1 MSREATESRPTDAP
15 GQEPTSLPSLL
26 PLEIQALAKILDEL
40 DYYQILQLEPDA
52 AQSDVKKAYF
62 ATSRH
67 FHPDAN
73 RHLDETLRDACMR
86 VSKRITEAY
95 CVLRDPRRRN
105 SYNARRQREE
115 TGGKRIQLAEARAI
129 HAREEREERQGKTA
143 QGRQFYQ
150 KASQCREHGDVAGTI
165 SNLRMAITLEPD
177 NEFFKSQLAQAE
189 NPGRSPR

>member
-1 MSREATESRPTDAP
+1 MS
-15 GQEPTSLPSLL
+15 SLL
-26 PLEIQALAKILDEL
+26 PLELQALAKILDEL
-40 DYYQILQLEPDA
+40 DYYQILQLEPNA

-73 RHLDETLRDACMR
+73 RHLDGTMRGACMR

-95 CVLRDPRRRN
+95 CVLRDPRRRTA
-105 SYNARRQREE
+105 YNARRQHEE
-115 TGGKRIQLAEARAI
+115 GGKRIQLAEARAI

-150 KASQCREHGDVAGTI
+150 KASQCRERGDVAGAI
-165 SNLRMAITLEPD
+165 SNLRMAITLEPS
-177 NEFFKSQLAQAE
+177 NEFFKHQLAQAK
-189 NPGRSPR
+189 NSGGSPR